1 MRCAPD
7 GLSVPVILKAD
18 LIKNKESTGREKDAL
33 DAKILR
39 QTQ

>member
-1 MRCAPD
+1 MRSALD
-7 GLSVPVILKAD
+7 RLSGPFISKTD

-39 QTQ
+39 QTE